1 MDLDGVRIVADPLL
15 RRNDGILRRRGVQ
28 PSRPAWADADAVLLS
43 HLHTDHAEVPSLKLF
58 PGVPVLT
65 APANA
70 VWVNRKGLDGRGLA
84 DDEWFPLGAD
94 GRVEVRLV
102 RAVHHSRP
110 MPHRPN
116 AANGHLVRGPSG
128 VAWLAGDTDLYD
140 DMEALPE
147 LAGAPIDISLVPV
160 GGWGPRLSPGHMG
173 PKEAAVACRLTAD
186 AVRRTRALED
196 AARPGRRDAAAWVDG
211 RGGSEVRRRPW
222 RVRRPAAGPWSW
234 TSVDPSASPPPTA
247 PLVEDGLSVSPVA
260 GDTRAAAGPETRR
273 TRPSPE
279 PIDRQ
284 EWTDMSEVD
293 TALEP
298 PDDADRADHSLP
310 RRP

>member
-1 MDLDGVRIVADPLL
+1 MGIDVTWLGHSTAVVDLDGVRIVADPLL
-15 RRNDGILRRRGVQ
+15 RRNNGILRRRGEQ

-43 HLHTDHAEVPSLKLF
+43 HLHHDHAEVPSLKLF

-65 APANA
+65 APDNA
-70 VWVNRKGLDGRGLA
+70 VWVRRKGLDGRGLA

-102 RAVHHSRP
+102 RAIHHSRP

-147 LAGAPIDISLVPV
+147 LAGAPIDVALVPV

-173 PKEAAVACRLTAD
+173 PRGGGRGLPAD
-186 AVRRTRALED
+186 RRPVRRTRALED
-196 AARPGRRDAAAWVDG
+196 PARPGRRDAAAWVDG
-211 RGGSEVRRRPW
+211 RGGSEVRR
-222 RVRRPAAGPWSW
+222 GPG
-234 TSVDPSASPPPTA
+234 A
-247 PLVEDGLSVSPVA
+247 
-260 GDTRAAAGPETRR
+260 
-273 TRPSPE
+273 
-279 PIDRQ
+279 
-284 EWTDMSEVD
+284 
-293 TALEP
+293 
-298 PDDADRADHSLP
+298 
-310 RRP
+310 